1 VSECEAERRI
11 KQTLYVMENDW
22 ASGSFDYG
30 KVKQML
36 TGRKDDTCA
45 CEAERMSA

>member
-1 VSECEAERRI
+1 VPECEAERRI

-30 KVKQML
+30 KVKL

-45 CEAERMSA
+45 CEAGRMSA